1 MCATKNSAWL
11 IRLNVLNVKLGLSAN
26 SVKCVW
32 LKIPQSC
39 HFLRLWA
46 EGWYGS
52 DLLQYH
58 HHLNHHQQFIV
69 TKKPRSYF
77 NDVLQSPLATID
89 FSQILKEWMCHQ
101 CVKYLGNWKPSALK
115 SLIKLLSSSHIP
127 QKISSSEELG
137 QIYASVSLKTND
149 NVNSVEPTHLI

>member
-1 MCATKNSAWL
+1 M
-11 IRLNVLNVKLGLSAN
+11 
-26 SVKCVW
+26 W

-52 DLLQYH
+52 DLLLHHH
-58 HHLNHHQQFIV
+58 HHLNHHQQFFV

-77 NDVLQSPLATID
+77 NDVLQSPFATID
-89 FSQILKEWMCHQ
+89 FSQMLKYWVCHQ
-101 CVKYLGNWKPSALK
+101 SVKYLGNWKPSALK

-127 QKISSSEELG
+127 QKISSSEALG
-137 QIYASVSLKTND
+137 QIYASVSLKTNEFSRT
-149 NVNSVEPTHLI
+149 NSFILFLLISLYHIKVLDQQNMVAQLTRNKSCC